1 MALTID
7 PFVFT
12 DAAISDETRKVNET
26 VLSLINATPDPW
38 SVEPRFIRAAR
49 VAGRGPFGPV
59 VLSARAETIKIPGP
73 HGDIPLRILKPDGAA
88 KGVYFHIH
96 GGGWVLGAADQQ
108 DPWLERIVVNCGY
121 VVVSV
126 EYRLAPEFPYPMGP
140 NDCEAAALWLSGNA
154 RSQFGTSLLTIGG
167 ESAGAQLSVVTL
179 LRLRDRHG
187 LKPFSGAVL
196 TAGCY
201 DLGLTPSAKAF
212 GLTRLVLS
220 TRDIEMFVRHFLVRG
235 GSVEDPDVSPLKA
248 ELHDLP
254 RALFTVG
261 TRDALLDDT
270 LFMAMRWMA
279 AGSPAEME
287 IYPGGAH
294 VFQRFPGALAEA
306 NLQRIDAFLKTVAE
320 SG

>member
-26 VLSLINATPDPW
+26 VLNLINSTPDPW
-38 SVEPRFIRAAR
+38 TVEPRLIRAAR

-59 VLSARAETIKIPGP
+59 VHSARAETIKIPGP
-73 HGDIPLRILKPDGAA
+73 HGDIPLRVLKPDGAV
-88 KGVYFHIH
+88 KGVYLHIH

-108 DPWLERIVVNCGY
+108 DPWLERIVVNCAY

-126 EYRLAPEFPYPMGP
+126 DYRLAPEFPYPMGP
-140 NDCEAAALWLSGNA
+140 NDCEAAALWLSANA
-154 RSQFGTSLLTIGG
+154 ESLFGTSLLTIGG
-167 ESAGAQLSVVTL
+167 ESAGAHLSVVTL
-179 LRLRDRHG
+179 LRLRDKHG
-187 LKPFSGAVL
+187 AKPFAGAVL

-248 ELHDLP
+248 ELRDLP

-279 AGSPAEME
+279 AGSPADLEV
-287 IYPGGAH
+287 YPGGAH
-294 VFQRFPGALAEA
+294 VFQRFESALAEA
-306 NLQRIDAFLKTVAE
+306 NLLRIDAFLNAVAE
-320 SG
+320 SA

>member
-1 MALTID
+1 MSLTID
-7 PFVFT
+7 PIVFT
-12 DAAISDETRKVNET
+12 DAAISDETRRVNET

-38 SVEPRFIRAAR
+38 AIEPRVIRAAR
-49 VAGRGPFGPV
+49 AAGRGPFGPV
-59 VLSARAETIKIPGP
+59 VRSARAETITIAGP
-73 HGDIPLRILKPDGAA
+73 HGDIPLRILKPDGEP
-88 KGVYFHIH
+88 KGVYLHIH

-121 VVVSV
+121 VVISV

-140 NDCEAAALWLSGNA
+140 DDCEAAALWLAGNA
-154 RSQFGTSLLTIGG
+154 QRQFGTSLLTIGG
-167 ESAGAQLSVVTL
+167 ESAGAHLSVVTL
-179 LRLRDRHG
+179 IRLRDKHG

-212 GLTRLVLS
+212 GPTRLVLS
-220 TRDIEMFVRHFLVRG
+220 TRDIDMFVRHFLVRG
-235 GSVEDPDVSPLKA
+235 GSVEDPDISPLKA
-248 ELHDLP
+248 ALHDLP

-279 AGSPAEME
+279 AASPAELE

-294 VFQRFPGALAEA
+294 VFQRFESALAEA
-306 NLQRIDAFLKTVAE
+306 NLQRIDAFLIAVAE
-320 SG
+320 SA